1 MTLATRLSVN
11 HQAQGADI
19 MTFKYLRAAA
29 LLAPAAITAALAT
42 PAAAAAA
49 SPSWQL
55 TDQYTAHPAC
65 FTTGGGTEYL
75 ELNLS
80 GSWSTPLTFGASGLP
95 AGGSYSDVIL
105 YENLA
110 TGVWTPGALPIPPG
124 SSNGT
129 GPFTDG
135 PQTIDEAYP
144 VTTIPAGLQ
153 ANSTFTITFWAS
165 EGTTKQTES
174 VPIVIKTSCK
184 RRY

>member
-1 MTLATRLSVN
+1 MTLRPWRV
-11 HQAQGADI
+11 
-19 MTFKYLRAAA
+19 AA
-29 LLAPAAITAALAT
+29 LLAPAAITAVALAT
-42 PAAAAAA
+42 PAAAAA

-55 TDQYTAHPAC
+55 TDQYTANPAC
-65 FTTGGGTEYL
+65 FTTAGGSEYL

-80 GSWSTPLTFGASGLP
+80 GSWSTPLSFGASGLP

-105 YENLA
+105 YENLTNDTWS
-110 TGVWTPGALPIPPG
+110 TGTPPIPPG

-144 VTTIPAGLQ
+144 VTTIPAGLK
-153 ANSTFTITFWAS
+153 ANSTFAITFWVTA
-165 EGTTKQTES
+165 GTTTQTES
-174 VPIVIKTSCK
+174 VPIVIKSSCA

>member
-1 MTLATRLSVN
+1 
-11 HQAQGADI
+11 
-19 MTFKYLRAAA
+19 MTFRPWRVAA
-29 LLAPAAITAALAT
+29 LLGPAAITAVALAT
-42 PAAAAAA
+42 PAAAAGAAA

-55 TDQYTAHPAC
+55 TDQYTGHPAC
-65 FTTGGGTEYL
+65 YTTGGGSEYL

-80 GSWSTPLTFGASGLP
+80 GSWSVPLTFGASGLP
-95 AGGSYSDVIL
+95 AGGSYSDVVL

-110 TGVWTPGALPIPPG
+110 TDTWSTGPSLIPPG

-144 VTTIPAGLQ
+144 VTTIPAGLH

-165 EGTTKQTES
+165 DGTVKQTES
-174 VPIVIKTSCK
+174 VP
-184 RRY
+184 

>member
-1 MTLATRLSVN
+1 MTLRRWRV
-11 HQAQGADI
+11 
-19 MTFKYLRAAA
+19 AA
-29 LLAPAAITAALAT
+29 LLAPAAITAAALAT
-42 PAAAAAA
+42 PAAAA

-65 FTTGGGTEYL
+65 FTTGGGSEYL
-75 ELNLS
+75 ELNLA

-95 AGGSYSDVIL
+95 AGGSYTDVIL
-105 YENLA
+105 YENLTNDTWT
-110 TGVWTPGALPIPPG
+110 TGTSPIPPG

-135 PQTIDEAYP
+135 PQTIAEAYP
-144 VTTIPAGLQ
+144 VTTIPAGLK

-165 EGTTKQTES
+165 DGTTKQTES
-174 VPIVIKTSCK
+174 VPIVIKTSCA